1 MIKPD
6 QKAAI
11 KKVKYLHDALA
22 GIMMCARNGGL
33 LDNVAVQMRG
43 ELRQIL
49 RLLGDEEDD

>member
-11 KKVKYLHDALA
+11 KKVKYLHDAL
-22 GIMMCARNGGL
+22 GGVMMGARNGGFL
-33 LDNVAVQMRG
+33 HALAVCLRG
-43 ELRQIL
+43 ELRKIL